1 MDQWLSVI
9 RAAKFA
15 GVTRGELQARI
26 KSGDLPSFDGMV
38 KVEDLLGLYPATRLE
53 DERTLERL
61 DRIKDA
67 ALGKDIARRSL
78 PEPEVLARRLAA
90 LGHRYTRVQQQAEH
104 YAGVLE
110 ALEHHLREVER
121 TCGESERPVVRD
133 IKLRMQ
139 SMLRQKR
146 TDEGQTGALA
156 EGVSWLSVMAPQVRL
171 VPSNHEFLVEGA
183 DTILQAAL
191 RAGLSI
197 RYGCSDGNCGQCR
210 ARIVSGEVREVQPH
224 GYALTDAEK
233 AQGLALMCAV
243 SPVTDLVVEMDVA
256 RTPAQIPRQSMQA
269 EVRSI
274 EDPAPHV
281 RVLRVRTPGTH
292 RLRFLG
298 GQYVRLSFDDGRVQ
312 GAAALANCPCD
323 DRNLVFHLA
332 ENRDDPLTTRCFEG
346 LSRGDPVG
354 VEGPFGGFVMGDEID
369 RPLVFL
375 ACDTGFAP
383 IKSLIEHVIALDV
396 ADRMDL
402 IWVASGS
409 AGHYEDNLCRS
420 WDDALDDF
428 HYRPMRV
435 GVAGDPA
442 AWPTAVARSLAHLDD
457 PGMRDYYIAGP
468 SHFIRVA
475 TDVLTGLGVPEEHR
489 RVQAIPPSD

>member
-38 KVEDLLGLYPATRLE
+38 RVADLLELYPSARLE

-61 DRIKDA
+61 DRIKAA

-90 LGHRYTRVQQQAEH
+90 LGHRFTRVQQQADH
-104 YAGVLE
+104 YATVLE
-110 ALEHHLREVER
+110 ALERHLRELER
-121 TCGESERPVVRD
+121 VSSEAERPVVRD
-133 IKLRMQ
+133 IKLWMQ
-139 SMLRQKR
+139 SMLRQR
-146 TDEGQTGALA
+146 RLEQGGAGAPA

-171 VPSNHEFLVEGA
+171 LPSNHEFLVEGA
-183 DTILQAAL
+183 DTVLEAAL

-197 RYGCSDGNCGQCR
+197 SYGCSDGNCGQCK
-210 ARIVSGEVREVQPH
+210 ARIVSGEVREVHGH
-224 GYALTDAEK
+224 GYALSDAERL
-233 AQGLALMCAV
+233 QGHALMCAV

-269 EVRSI
+269 QVRVI
-274 EDPAPHV
+274 EHPAPHV
-281 RVLRVRTPGTH
+281 LVLRVRTPGTH

-298 GQYVRLSFDDGRVQ
+298 GQYVRLSLDGGRLQ
-312 GAAALANCPCD
+312 GMAALANCPCD

-332 ENRDDPLTTRCFEG
+332 EDRANPLIARCFEDLREG
-346 LSRGDPVG
+346 EAIQI
-354 VEGPFGGFVMGDEID
+354 EGPFGDFVIGDEIE

-375 ACDTGFAP
+375 ACDTGFGP

-396 ADRMDL
+396 ADEMDL
-402 IWVASGS
+402 VWVAGGS
-409 AGHYEDNLCRS
+409 VGHYEDNLCRS

-428 HYRPMRV
+428 HYRPERV
-435 GVAGDPA
+435 GAVGDPG
-442 AWPTAVARSLAHLDD
+442 AWRATIGGSLARFDD
-457 PGMRDYYIAGP
+457 PLGRDYYIAGP
-468 SHFIRVA
+468 THFVEAA
-475 TDVLTGLGVPEEHR
+475 TDVLGRLGVPEAHCR
-489 RVQAIPPSD
+489 IQCIPPPD